1 MSCRFGFRFQV
12 SGLKHNF
19 VISTKEKS
27 HKMKK
32 IIFFLLFV
40 NFSFSQEIELTI
52 HKIDSIAKT
61 SKNKIQSSGV
71 IKITKKQLEVS
82 IVQRFFL
89 MIN

>member
-1 MSCRFGFRFQV
+1 M
-12 SGLKHNF
+12 
-19 VISTKEKS
+19 
-27 HKMKK
+27 
-32 IIFFLLFV
+32 FV

-71 IKITKKQLEVS
+71 IKKTKKQLEVS